1 MKIDKNQLA
10 FMMKASR
17 DETVLHVQVTE
28 CSQDFDAPPEFTIKL
43 TLLGGEMNGEDFEG
57 TFVLIPEDR

>member
-28 CSQDFDAPPEFTIKL
+28 CSLTFDDPKEFDICL
-43 TLLGGEMNGEDFEG
+43 TLLGGEMNGADFLGEFTLIDED
-57 TFVLIPEDR
+57 